1 MTSVSRRSRLQ
12 VRILLRLAQGP
23 VRTVSELAEAVGAR
37 RPSVSRSLKA
47 LRSEMLVERRLNGWI
62 LTLTGEEEAKRRN
75 QELFRVADS
84 LHRTIEGINS
94 EMTTFIERGYSGI
107 SAKEP
112 SSGGSPY
119 ATGGGGVTF
128 ERKVAVQY
136 LAHLLVGDGAVE
148 FGEGRRAV
156 SVAFQQDPDHSV
168 DDLVVYTAR
177 SEELEPSWE
186 IALEVRRSPR
196 LVQSD
201 EKAQRLFRKFVRALM
216 DAPKEGIESRWG
228 LVVAGPQPHAEQLA
242 ELAGLAA
249 RQMDAAGFF
258 NLVCTPNRFGVK
270 VRNRLEQI
278 EKLMEHALKDFGG
291 FEPDPDLIRAR
302 TWQLLS
308 KLVVL
313 MPRLESPDETDW
325 ATVINSLR
333 GVARD
338 SNLEGA
344 SRLRDRLVVLASD
357 YSPRAARV
365 DLALLRRDAHD
376 VINSELRRH
385 EQGWRVLDHL
395 HETALN
401 SVREEIVSNDGA
413 RRLSLDRSD
422 TTRALIEAVSDAA
435 AVLVSGASGVGKSA
449 LTLLSLTSLSAADS
463 DGAQVLC
470 INLRHV
476 PKLTV
481 DFEDR
486 LGCPLSTLLCEL
498 SAPHRVLVVDGAD
511 AVTEDKENTLIYLVD
526 AAVASGVKVVAVTST
541 ESSEIVRDV
550 LRNSFGADLADYD
563 VKSLTD
569 TELDEIVKAFPELER
584 LNANFRSRTLL
595 RRLVVVDLLVRGG
608 PTGILLSDAD
618 AMQEVWSGLVRR
630 RGRSDRGHPDARA
643 TVLLRLAEISLSG
656 DERLDAIA
664 GLDPAA
670 VDGLRRD
677 GLLHSPP
684 DNPFMIGPDF
694 AHDEVRRYAVSRLLL
709 AKREPTSRI
718 LSAGAP
724 RWALGAATLACQVLL
739 DEPDTSATP
748 LGGRFT
754 RLQASFDE
762 LVEAGHGARWGDVPG
777 EALVTIADFSAV
789 LKDAWPELRADDSA
803 GLQRLARLVK
813 QRLRKDNGI
822 VNHVAI
828 EPIIKLLLDEETPWR
843 LGEYAE
849 DLLRDWLQGHAIA
862 DTPMGHPLRILLCER
877 LVEACAAGDRRL
889 DEEREAAAA
898 ANTALTPEEVERV
911 RRVAGFQFDPF
922 TEIGYGPHHRRERPE
937 VPSECEAEVFLE
949 LLALLGPDLG
959 EDGEAILL
967 RVARDAPWSLAPAV
981 EEPFT
986 DLAISRYRR
995 GLLAQLTEAYYLDDE
1010 SYGAGFHDEGIRS
1023 HHAQG
1028 IWPMPHAAWHFGPF
1042 MWLFRTDFRDGVAV
1056 LNRLLNHAALVR
1068 ARTLARL
1075 DSGSHGLG
1083 NTDVSQ
1089 YQADLEITGTRRQYV
1104 GDEHV
1109 WMWYRGT
1116 GVGPY
1121 PCMSALQALEHI
1133 CDQLIKA
1140 DIPIKNLVPLLL
1152 DGCEN
1157 LAMVGLVVGILVRHL
1172 EAADDLL
1179 DPYFTEPLIWRH
1191 EFRRVVNEDNG
1202 LAADSE
1208 GIEAPERRKW
1218 SLCDAAMV
1226 IALNAEDERVANL
1239 QALAGILVGRAR
1251 REVEQGYGVDAA
1263 DEEINGEVLERQ
1275 LATVRVW
1282 ASCLDRGSFEVHEA
1296 PDGLHVQ
1303 ATPPEEVVQALQH
1316 DNVESERV
1324 AEEFRLI
1331 NRYFYKP
1338 NEARTLLK
1346 ANGPDELV
1354 VDIGTARML
1363 LDNPPSLG
1371 AQGPW
1376 DVPALIAAA
1385 ALEAHLLHRT
1395 DIPDDAL
1402 SFAADTVLRVSEGEA
1417 SPSPYEF
1424 EGTYFELSANR
1435 SAARVLPLLLM
1446 PAAAQLRNLIGGGS
1460 GSATFKR
1467 ASSAGFKIAQAV
1479 ASEVRL
1485 HLARGLDHLW
1495 AAQCVQDG
1503 PCHHQVGWQI
1513 VTKTMRDCAFGD
1525 WIPQTERRS
1534 IIMLDEPLAESLTDI
1549 ADDSILPSRL
1559 DASIRALAPAATAN
1573 ICISTAAREMLTVL
1587 FATQRRALLCH
1598 ERNDLDQRGTHS
1610 LVSARALLTL
1620 AQHGDDTA
1628 IYEFIDAYADN
1639 VALLSNLLLALAT
1652 AAEETPERAE
1662 AARRIW
1668 PGVVRHVLGL
1678 HGREPVEFRR
1688 YSSEEMALTALIP
1701 NLAYEVRYLY
1711 RELEGQPIVW
1721 WEPLALRTE
1730 VEAWLAPA
1738 AGRARCVDQLI
1749 GFLKIL
1755 AIEDQARVGLPWVAA
1770 LVLAS
1775 PDNIAKGSFMVTE
1788 WLTETRSAAA
1798 SAGLSGQWQQ
1808 IVDALV
1814 VAGDTRLARYSE

>member
-1 MTSVSRRSRLQ
+1 M
-12 VRILLRLAQGP
+12 A
-23 VRTVSELAEAVGAR
+23 
-37 RPSVSRSLKA
+37 
-47 LRSEMLVERRLNGWI
+47 
-62 LTLTGEEEAKRRN
+62 
-75 QELFRVADS
+75 
-84 LHRTIEGINS
+84 
-94 EMTTFIERGYSGI
+94 
-107 SAKEP
+107 
-112 SSGGSPY
+112 GS
-119 ATGGGGVTF
+119 T
-128 ERKVAVQY
+128 Q
-136 LAHLLVGDGAVE
+136 
-148 FGEGRRAV
+148 
-156 SVAFQQDPDHSV
+156 
-168 DDLVVYTAR
+168 
-177 SEELEPSWE
+177 
-186 IALEVRRSPR
+186 
-196 LVQSD
+196 
-201 EKAQRLFRKFVRALM
+201 
-216 DAPKEGIESRWG
+216 
-228 LVVAGPQPHAEQLA
+228 
-242 ELAGLAA
+242 
-249 RQMDAAGFF
+249 
-258 NLVCTPNRFGVK
+258 
-270 VRNRLEQI
+270 
-278 EKLMEHALKDFGG
+278 
-291 FEPDPDLIRAR
+291 
-302 TWQLLS
+302 
-308 KLVVL
+308 
-313 MPRLESPDETDW
+313 
-325 ATVINSLR
+325 
-333 GVARD
+333 
-338 SNLEGA
+338 
-344 SRLRDRLVVLASD
+344 LRDRLVALASD
-357 YSPRAARV
+357 YSPKAARI
-365 DLALLRRDAHD
+365 DLTLLRRDAYD
-376 VINSELRRH
+376 VIDSELRHH
-385 EQGWRVLDHL
+385 EQGWRALNNL

-401 SVREEIVSNDGA
+401 SVRDEIASNDGT

-422 TTRALIEAVSDAA
+422 TTRALISAVSDAA
-435 AVLVSGASGVGKSA
+435 AVLVSGDSGVGKSA

-476 PKLTV
+476 PKLPF

-498 SAPHRVLVVDGAD
+498 SAPHRVLIVDGAD
-511 AVTEDKENTLIYLVD
+511 AVTEDKENTFSYLVD
-526 AAVASGVKVVAVTST
+526 AAVASSVKVVAVTST

-550 LRNSFGADLADYD
+550 LRDRFGADLADYD

-584 LNANFRSRTLL
+584 LYANSRSREIL

-608 PTGILLSDAD
+608 LAGVPLSDAD
-618 AMQEVWSGLVRR
+618 AMKEVWSGLVRR
-630 RGRSDRGHPDARA
+630 RERSDRGHPDARE
-643 TVLLRLAEISLSG
+643 TVLLRLAELALSEG
-656 DERLDAIA
+656 ERLDII
-664 GLDPAA
+664 GEFDPAA

-684 DNPFMIGPDF
+684 ANPFMIGPDF

-709 AKREPTSRI
+709 EKREPTSRI

-754 RLQASFDE
+754 KLQASFDE

-789 LKDAWPELRADDSA
+789 LKDAWPELCADASA
-803 GLQRLARLVK
+803 GLQKLARLVK

-822 VNHVAI
+822 VDHVAI

-877 LVEACAAGDRRL
+877 LAEACAAGDRRL

-898 ANTALTPEEVERV
+898 ANTALTPEEIERV
-911 RRVAGFQFDPF
+911 RRVSGFQFNPF
-922 TEIGYGPHHRRERPE
+922 TEIGYGPRRRRERPE
-937 VPSECEAEVFLE
+937 VPSECTDEVFLE

-959 EDGEAILL
+959 DSGEKILR
-967 RVARDAPWSLAPAV
+967 RVARDAPGELAPSV
-981 EEPFT
+981 EDPFT
-986 DLAISRYRR
+986 SRALSKYRR
-995 GLLAQLTEAYYLDDE
+995 GLLAQLTKAYYLDDE
-1010 SYGAGFHDEGIRS
+1010 PDGLEIFDDGIR
-1023 HHAQG
+1023 HHRARG
-1028 IWPMPHAAWHFGPF
+1028 VWPMPHGAWYLGPF
-1042 MWLFRTDFRDGVAV
+1042 MWLFRTDFRAGVAV

-1075 DSGSHGLG
+1075 HSESHSLRDT
-1083 NTDVSQ
+1083 NISQ
-1089 YQADLEITGTRRQYV
+1089 YKADLEITGTRRQYV

-1116 GVGPY
+1116 GVGPA
-1121 PCMSALQALEHI
+1121 PCMSALQALERM

-1140 DIPIKNLVPLLL
+1140 DIPIKNLIPLLL

-1179 DPYFTEPLIWRH
+1179 DLYFTEPLIWH
-1191 EFRRVVNEDNG
+1191 LEFGRVGNEYSG

-1218 SLCDAAMV
+1218 SLRDAAMV
-1226 IALNAEDERVANL
+1226 MALNAEDERVANL
-1239 QALAGILVGRAR
+1239 QALAGILVERAR
-1251 REVEQGYGVDAA
+1251 REIEQEYGVDAA
-1263 DEEINGEVLERQ
+1263 DEETNDGEDVELL
-1275 LATVRVW
+1275 LAMVRVW
-1282 ASCLDRGSFEVHEA
+1282 ASCLDRSSFQVHEA
-1296 PDGLHVQ
+1296 SDGLRIQ
-1303 ATPPEEVVQALQH
+1303 ATPPEEVVQALRH
-1316 DNVESERV
+1316 DNEELELVE
-1324 AEEFRLI
+1324 EESRLT
-1331 NRYFYKP
+1331 NRYFFKRNEVNYK
-1338 NEARTLLK
+1338 AIS
-1346 ANGPDELV
+1346 PDELV
-1354 VDIGTARML
+1354 ADIGTACTL
-1363 LDNPPSLG
+1363 LETPTSLS
-1371 AQGPW
+1371 AHHPW

-1385 ALEAHLLHRT
+1385 ALEAHLLHRV

-1402 SFAADTVLRVSEGEA
+1402 SFATDTVLRVSEGEA
-1417 SPSPYEF
+1417 SPGPYEF
-1424 EGTYFELSANR
+1424 EETNFERGADR
-1435 SAARVLPLLLM
+1435 SAGRVLPLLLM
-1446 PAAAQLRNLIGGGS
+1446 PAAAQLRKAFDGGD
-1460 GSATFKR
+1460 GSAIFRR
-1467 ASSAGFKIAQAV
+1467 ASTAGFKIAQAV

-1495 AAQCVQDG
+1495 AEQCVLDE

-1513 VTKTMRDCAFGD
+1513 VTNTMRDCAFGD
-1525 WIPQTERRS
+1525 WIPETERRS

-1559 DASIRALAPAATAN
+1559 DASIRALAPAAAAN

-1587 FATQRRALLCH
+1587 FAAQRRSLLFH
-1598 ERNDLDQRGTHS
+1598 EDRDLDHRGTHS

-1639 VALLSNLLLALAT
+1639 LALLSNLLLALAA

-1662 AARRIW
+1662 AARRVW
-1668 PGVVRHVLGL
+1668 PGVVGHVLDL
-1678 HGREPVEFRR
+1678 HGREHVEFRR
-1688 YSSEEMALTALIP
+1688 YSSDEMALTALIP

-1738 AGRARCVDQLI
+1738 AGNARCVDQLI
-1749 GFLKIL
+1749 GFLNPL
-1755 AIEDQARVGLPWVAA
+1755 GPEDRARVGLPWVAT

-1775 PDNIAKGSFMVTE
+1775 PSNVSGGSFMLTE
-1788 WLTETRSAAA
+1788 WLIETRSDAA
-1798 SAGLSGQWQQ
+1798 SVGLSGQWQQ

-1814 VAGDTRLARYSE
+1814 VEGVTRLAPYSE

>member
-23 VRTVSELAEAVGAR
+23 ARTVSELAEAVGAR

-62 LTLTGEEEAKRRN
+62 LTLAGEEEAKRRN

-84 LHRTIEGINS
+84 LHRTIEGFNP

-186 IALEVRRSPR
+186 IALEVRRSPN

-228 LVVAGPQPHAEQLA
+228 LIVAGPQKHAEQLA
-242 ELAGLAA
+242 KLADLAA
-249 RQMDAAGFF
+249 AQMDAAGFF
-258 NLVCTPNRFGVK
+258 NLVRTPGKFDGGV
-270 VRNRLEQI
+270 RDRLYHI
-278 EKLMEHALKDFGG
+278 ERIVELALKDLDGV
-291 FEPDPDLIRAR
+291 EPDTALVRKR

-308 KLVVL
+308 SLVVL

-325 ATVINSLR
+325 SAVENRLVA
-333 GVARD
+333 VARIHD
-338 SNLEGA
+338 PAGA
-344 SRLRDRLVVLASD
+344 LQLRDRLVALASD
-357 YSPRAARV
+357 YSPKAARI
-365 DLALLRRDAHD
+365 DLTLLRRDAYD
-376 VINSELRRH
+376 VIDSELRHH
-385 EQGWRVLDHL
+385 EQGWRALNNL

-401 SVREEIVSNDGA
+401 SVRDEIASNDGT

-422 TTRALIEAVSDAA
+422 ATRALIEAVSDAA
-435 AVLVSGASGVGKSA
+435 AVLVSGDSGVGKSA

-476 PKLTV
+476 PKLAL

-498 SAPHRVLVVDGAD
+498 SAPHRVLIVDGAD
-511 AVTEDKENTLIYLVD
+511 AVTEDKENTFSYLVD

-550 LRNSFGADLADYD
+550 LRNRFGADLADYD

-584 LNANFRSRTLL
+584 LYANSRSRELL
-595 RRLVVVDLLVRGG
+595 RRLVLVDLLVRGG
-608 PTGILLSDAD
+608 QPGVLLSDAD

-709 AKREPTSRI
+709 AERDPTSRI

-739 DEPDTSATP
+739 DEPDTPASP
-748 LGGRFT
+748 LGGKFT
-754 RLQASFDE
+754 RLQASFDQ
-762 LVEAGHGARWGDVPG
+762 LVEAGHGDRWSDVPG
-777 EALVTIADFSAV
+777 EALITIADFSAV

-822 VNHVAI
+822 VDHVAI

-843 LGEYAE
+843 LGKYAE
-849 DLLRDWLQGHAIA
+849 DLLRDWLQGHVLA
-862 DTPMGHPLRILLCER
+862 DTPMGHPLRIVLRER

-889 DEEREAAAA
+889 DEEREAEAAA
-898 ANTALTPEEVERV
+898 RAARTPEEIEQER
-911 RRVAGFQFDPF
+911 RFERNLEQF
-922 TEIGYGPHHRRERPE
+922 TELGYGGRHRRQRPE

-967 RVARDAPWSLAPAV
+967 RVASDAPWALATAV
-981 EEPFT
+981 EEPLT
-986 DLAISRYRR
+986 DLAISKYRR
-995 GLLAQLTEAYYLDDE
+995 GLLAHLTEAYYLDDE
-1010 SYGAGFHDEGIRS
+1010 SYGAGLHDEGIRS
-1023 HHAQG
+1023 HRVQG
-1028 IWPMPHAAWHFGPF
+1028 NWPMPHAAWHFGPF

-1056 LNRLLNHAALVR
+1056 LNRLLNYAALIR
-1068 ARTLARL
+1068 ARTLARPH
-1075 DSGSHGLG
+1075 SESHSLG
-1083 NTDVSQ
+1083 DTDISQ
-1089 YQADLEITGTRRQYV
+1089 YKADLEITGTRRQYV

-1121 PCMSALQALEHI
+1121 PCMSALQALEHV
-1133 CDQLIKA
+1133 CDHWIKA
-1140 DIPIKNLVPLLL
+1140 GIPIRNLIPLLL

-1157 LAMVGLVVGILVRHL
+1157 LAMVGLIVGILVRHL

-1179 DPYFTEPLIWRH
+1179 DPYLTEPLIWSH
-1191 EFRRVVNEDNG
+1191 EFRRVVSEDNG

-1218 SLCDAAMV
+1218 SLREAAMFM
-1226 IALNAEDERVANL
+1226 ALNAEDERVANL
-1239 QALAGILVGRAR
+1239 QALAGILVERAR
-1251 REVEQGYGVDAA
+1251 RKIEQGYGVDAD
-1263 DEEINGEVLERQ
+1263 DEEINREVLERQ

-1282 ASCLDRGSFEVHEA
+1282 ASCLDRGRLKVHEA
-1296 PDGLHVQ
+1296 PDGLHIQ
-1303 ATPPEEVVQALQH
+1303 ATPPEEVIQALRH

-1324 AEEFRLI
+1324 AEVFRLI
-1331 NRYFYKP
+1331 NRYFYKS

-1354 VDIGTARML
+1354 ADIGTARML

-1385 ALEAHLLHRT
+1385 ALEAHLLHGT

-1446 PAAAQLRNLIGGGS
+1446 PAAAQLRSLFNGGS
-1460 GSATFKR
+1460 GSATLKR
-1467 ASSAGFKIAQAV
+1467 ASAAGFKIAQAV
-1479 ASEVRL
+1479 ASEARL

-1495 AAQCVQDG
+1495 ATPCVQEG
-1503 PCHHQVGWQI
+1503 SCHHQAGWKI
-1513 VTKTMRDCAFGD
+1513 AIETMRDCAFGD
-1525 WIPQTERRS
+1525 WIPETRRRS
-1534 IIMLDEPLAESLTDI
+1534 IILLDEPLAESLADI

-1559 DASIRALAPAATAN
+1559 DASIRALAPAAAAN
-1573 ICISTAAREMLTVL
+1573 ICVSTAAREMLTAL
-1587 FATQRRALLCH
+1587 FAAQRRSLIFY
-1598 ERNDLDQRGTHS
+1598 EDRDLDQRGTHS

-1639 VALLSNLLLALAT
+1639 ATLLSNLLLALAA

-1662 AARRIW
+1662 AARQVW
-1668 PGVVRHVLGL
+1668 PGVVRHVLPLLGS
-1678 HGREPVEFRR
+1678 GSVKFRR
-1688 YSSEEMALTALIP
+1688 DFYGEMALAALIP

-1721 WEPLALRTE
+1721 WEPLTLRTE

-1738 AGRARCVDQLI
+1738 AGNARCVDQLI
-1749 GFLKIL
+1749 GFLQNL
-1755 AIEDQARVGLPWVAA
+1755 APEDQAREGLPWVAT

-1775 PDNIAKGSFMVTE
+1775 PVDVAKGSFWLPE
-1788 WLTETRSAAA
+1788 WLIETRSAAA

-1814 VAGDTRLARYSE
+1814 VAGVTRLAPYSE